1 MSQESIIDSVE
12 TLEAHLKTMRAAQ
25 AEFATFS
32 QEQVDKIFK
41 AAALAANKARIPL
54 AQLAYDETGYGVMED
69 KVVKNHYA
77 AEFVYN
83 KYKDTKTCGVIERDP
98 AFGMTKVAEP
108 LGVVAAVIP
117 TTNPTSTAIFKTL
130 ICLKTRNAILISPHP
145 RAKKCTTEAARI
157 VRDAAEAA
165 GCPKGIIDWVSVPSI
180 ELTNTLMQ
188 EADIILATGG
198 PGMVNAAYSSGT
210 PALGVGPGNN
220 PAIIDDTANVVDSVS
235 SIMHSKTFDNGMI
248 CATEQN
254 VIVLDG
260 VYDAVKAE
268 FQKRGAYFLNPEEA
282 DKVGNIVI
290 VNGGVNAKMVGQPAT
305 KIAAAAGVE
314 VPAWTKIL
322 IGETDSVEP
331 SNPWAHE
338 KLTTILGMYRAKDF
352 DDALAKASRLIAD
365 GGYGH
370 TSSLFIDTRETE
382 KVEKHYN
389 AMKTCRILI
398 NTPASLGGIGD
409 IYNFEL
415 APSLTLG
422 CGSWGGN
429 SFSGNLDIHQLL
441 NVKSVTERRENMLW
455 FRTPEKVY
463 FKKGCMP
470 VALRELKEV
479 YGCKRAF
486 IVTDSF
492 LYTSGFTKK
501 IEKPLDEMGITH
513 SSFWSI
519 SPDPKLQDAEKGE
532 ELLRAFQ
539 PDVIIAIGGGSAM
552 DAGKIMWTMY
562 EHPEEKFDDMA
573 VDFMDIRKR
582 VYRFK
587 KMGEKAKFV
596 AIPTSSGTGSEVTP
610 FAIITDAETGIKWP
624 ITDYELMPTM
634 SIVDTDNMM
643 TQPKGLTSA
652 SGIDVLTH
660 AMEAYV
666 SIMASDYT
674 DAIALKAAKLV
685 FDWLPKAYA
694 EPTNVEARDHMA
706 NASCLAGMA
715 FANAFLGLNHSMAH
729 KLGAY
734 HHIPHGWANAV
745 ILTRVARYNAAER
758 PTRMGTFSQYQ
769 YPHAKAR
776 YAEMGRFCGF
786 TGKDDDEVFENF
798 MKGIEDLKEFIG
810 VKKTIAEY
818 GVDEKYFLDTLDEMS
833 LNAFNDQCTGANP
846 RYPLVAEIKSMYL
859 DAYYGRPA
867 TSYEDEGLEIREE
880 MKETPAPGQVE
891 AEEAA
896 DEKKSE

>member
-1 MSQESIIDSVE
+1 
-12 TLEAHLKTMRAAQ
+12 
-25 AEFATFS
+25 
-32 QEQVDKIFK
+32 
-41 AAALAANKARIPL
+41 
-54 AQLAYDETGYGVMED
+54 
-69 KVVKNHYA
+69 
-77 AEFVYN
+77 
-83 KYKDTKTCGVIERDP
+83 
-98 AFGMTKVAEP
+98 
-108 LGVVAAVIP
+108 
-117 TTNPTSTAIFKTL
+117 
-130 ICLKTRNAILISPHP
+130 
-145 RAKKCTTEAARI
+145 
-157 VRDAAEAA
+157 
-165 GCPKGIIDWVSVPSI
+165 
-180 ELTNTLMQ
+180 
-188 EADIILATGG
+188 
-198 PGMVNAAYSSGT
+198 
-210 PALGVGPGNN
+210 
-220 PAIIDDTANVVDSVS
+220 
-235 SIMHSKTFDNGMI
+235 
-248 CATEQN
+248 
-254 VIVLDG
+254 
-260 VYDAVKAE
+260 
-268 FQKRGAYFLNPEEA
+268 
-282 DKVGNIVI
+282 
-290 VNGGVNAKMVGQPAT
+290 
-305 KIAAAAGVE
+305 
-314 VPAWTKIL
+314 
-322 IGETDSVEP
+322 
-331 SNPWAHE
+331 
-338 KLTTILGMYRAKDF
+338 
-352 DDALAKASRLIAD
+352 
-365 GGYGH
+365 
-370 TSSLFIDTRETE
+370 
-382 KVEKHYN
+382 
-389 AMKTCRILI
+389 
-398 NTPASLGGIGD
+398 
-409 IYNFEL
+409 
-415 APSLTLG
+415 
-422 CGSWGGN
+422 
-429 SFSGNLDIHQLL
+429 
-441 NVKSVTERRENMLW
+441 
-455 FRTPEKVY
+455 
-463 FKKGCMP
+463 
-470 VALRELKEV
+470 
-479 YGCKRAF
+479 
-486 IVTDSF
+486 
-492 LYTSGFTKK
+492 
-501 IEKPLDEMGITH
+501 MGITH

-798 MKGIEDLKEFIG
+798 MKGIEDLKDFIG

-880 MKETPAPGQVE
+880 MKETPAPGEVE
-891 AEEAA
+891 AEE
-896 DEKKSE
+896 KKSE

>member
-1 MSQESIIDSVE
+1 M
-12 TLEAHLKTMRAAQ
+12 
-25 AEFATFS
+25 
-32 QEQVDKIFK
+32 
-41 AAALAANKARIPL
+41 
-54 AQLAYDETGYGVMED
+54 
-69 KVVKNHYA
+69 
-77 AEFVYN
+77 
-83 KYKDTKTCGVIERDP
+83 
-98 AFGMTKVAEP
+98 
-108 LGVVAAVIP
+108 
-117 TTNPTSTAIFKTL
+117 
-130 ICLKTRNAILISPHP
+130 
-145 RAKKCTTEAARI
+145 
-157 VRDAAEAA
+157 
-165 GCPKGIIDWVSVPSI
+165 
-180 ELTNTLMQ
+180 
-188 EADIILATGG
+188 
-198 PGMVNAAYSSGT
+198 
-210 PALGVGPGNN
+210 
-220 PAIIDDTANVVDSVS
+220 
-235 SIMHSKTFDNGMI
+235 
-248 CATEQN
+248 
-254 VIVLDG
+254 
-260 VYDAVKAE
+260 
-268 FQKRGAYFLNPEEA
+268 
-282 DKVGNIVI
+282 
-290 VNGGVNAKMVGQPAT
+290 
-305 KIAAAAGVE
+305 
-314 VPAWTKIL
+314 
-322 IGETDSVEP
+322 
-331 SNPWAHE
+331 
-338 KLTTILGMYRAKDF
+338 
-352 DDALAKASRLIAD
+352 LAKASRLIAD

-382 KVEKHYN
+382 KVEKHSE

-441 NVKSVTERRENMLW
+441 NIKSVAERRENMLW

-501 IEKPLDEMGITH
+501 VEGPLDEMGITH

-532 ELLRAFQ
+532 ELLRAFN

-587 KMGEKAKFV
+587 PMGQKAKFV

-610 FAIITDAETGIKWP
+610 FAIITDANTGIKWP

-729 KLGAY
+729 NGAY

-758 PTRMGTFSQYQ
+758 PTRMGTFSQYE

-786 TGKDDDEVFENF
+786 GTAADSDDVVFERF
-798 MKGIEDLKEFIG
+798 MDGIEKLKEFIG

-846 RYPLVAEIKSMYL
+846 RYPLVAEIRSMYL

-867 TSYEDEGLEIREE
+867 TSYEDEGLEIREIE
-880 MKETPAPGQVE
+880 KTDHAGQAE
-891 AEEAA
+891 SAEE
-896 DEKKSE
+896 